1 VPLCNVNSIRSLSE
15 SGRTEF
21 VQSLTD
27 DESEDALDNLGFW
40 LRPEQAAPGGSWR
53 IWLLLG
59 GRGAGKTLAG
69 AHWLASNIWDNRMRR
84 VGLIGATHHDARS
97 VMVEGESGLLKL
109 CKDVTYEPT
118 NRRITFPT
126 GATVSVLSADEPD
139 SLRGPQFDGL
149 WLDETDLLKL
159 QMQAKAA
166 ETEQEIHIAESQG
179 SWSGLNAS
187 LTAEGAL
194 QSSYP
199 WVNAVRS
206 LVRPA
211 LTLGLATFL
220 SAAFFAMAPGDID
233 RAYVADS
240 LVFAAVT
247 SIVWWFGDR
256 APKKSSR

>member
-1 VPLCNVNSIRSLSE
+1 MDI
-15 SGRTEF
+15 
-21 VQSLTD
+21 
-27 DESEDALDNLGFW
+27 LGN
-40 LRPEQAAPGGSWR
+40 
-53 IWLLLG
+53 LLG
-59 GRGAGKTLAG
+59 
-69 AHWLASNIWDNRMRR
+69 
-84 VGLIGATHHDARS
+84 
-97 VMVEGESGLLKL
+97 
-109 CKDVTYEPT
+109 
-118 NRRITFPT
+118 T
-126 GATVSVLSADEPD
+126 GASA
-139 SLRGPQFDGL
+139 LTGGL
-149 WLDETDLLKL
+149 FGLVGNIATKVFGYFEAKQAFTQKVAEWAHETDLLKL

-179 SWSGLNAS
+179 SWSGLSAS
-187 LTAEGAL
+187 LSAEGGLAN
-194 QSSYP
+194 SYP

-256 APKKSSR
+256 APKNPSR

>member
-1 VPLCNVNSIRSLSE
+1 LSE

-256 APKKSSR
+256 APKKTSR

>member
-1 VPLCNVNSIRSLSE
+1 MNSYPAKVRRGFLS
-15 SGRTEF
+15 
-21 VQSLTD
+21 SLTQN
-27 DESEDALDNLGFW
+27 EARTLEKRTGFW
-40 LRPEQAAPGGSWR
+40 LRPEQHAPEGSWR

-69 AHWLASNIWDNRMRR
+69 AHWLASNIWASRMRR
-84 VGLIGATHHDARS
+84 VGVIGATHHDARS
-97 VMVEGESGLLKL
+97 VMIEGESGLLKL
-109 CKDVTYEPT
+109 CKDVSYEPT
-118 NRRITFPT
+118 NRRITFPS
-126 GATVSVLSADEPD
+126 GATLSVLSADEPD

-179 SWSGLNAS
+179 SWNGLSAS

-194 QSSYP
+194 GSSYP
-199 WVNAVRS
+199 WVNAVRA

-256 APKKSSR
+256 APKKTSR